1 MRKAAANVE
10 ARGDARRK
18 PDADTASAQPSAAS
32 WPDRLHAV
40 LREIGVDQ
48 VGYVPDSGHAR
59 LIELV
64 HGDPNMHAIALTTE
78 EEGVALALGACLGG
92 SRGVLLTQSSGV
104 GNCINML
111 GMAVECRV
119 PLLML
124 VTMRGE
130 WGEFNP
136 WQLPMAQATQSVL
149 AAMGVIVHRADRAE
163 DIVQTVS
170 AAARL
175 AFNTSRI
182 VAVLVS
188 QRVVGTKEFKN

>member
-1 MRKAAANVE
+1 MKKEATNSAARVHVRRSSESTAAAV
-10 ARGDARRK
+10 A
-18 PDADTASAQPSAAS
+18 PS
-32 WPDRLHAV
+32 WPDRLHAL
-40 LREIGVDQ
+40 LREVDVKQ
-48 VGYVPDSGHAR
+48 VAYVPDAGHSR

-64 HGDPNMHAIALTTE
+64 RADRQIHAVSLTSE

-92 SRGVLLTQSSGV
+92 ERCVLLTQSSGV
-104 GNCINML
+104 GNTINML
-111 GMAVECRV
+111 GMLVECRV

-136 WQLPMAQATQSVL
+136 WQLPMSQATEPVL
-149 AAMGVIVHRADRAE
+149 KAMGALVRVVDSPDEIVPT
-163 DIVQTVS
+163 IS

-182 VAVLVS
+182 VAVLIS
-188 QRVVGTKEFKN
+188 QRVVGVKEFK